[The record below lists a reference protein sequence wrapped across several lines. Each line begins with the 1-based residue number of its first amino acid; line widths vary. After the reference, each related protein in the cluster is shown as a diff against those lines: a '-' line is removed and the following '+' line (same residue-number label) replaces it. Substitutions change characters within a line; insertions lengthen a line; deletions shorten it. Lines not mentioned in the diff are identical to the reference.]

1 MTTPK
6 RAHFSKAFTLEAEK
20 EVPALPVAEAETG
33 RGELEAEK
41 QEKPST
47 PQRSRARKVQIPVYV
62 MPEVRKQ
69 LKILC
74 AETGRTQEDLL
85 REALN
90 DLFKKHGKPTVA

>member
-1 MTTPK
+1 
-6 RAHFSKAFTLEAEK
+6 
-20 EVPALPVAEAETG
+20 
-33 RGELEAEK
+33 
-41 QEKPST
+41 
-47 PQRSRARKVQIPVYV
+47 

-90 DLFKKHGKPTVA
+90 DLFKKHEKPSVA

>member
-6 RAHFSKAFTLEAEK
+6 RAHFSKAFTTEK
-20 EVPALPVAEAETG
+20 EVPTMPVSESEM
-33 RGELEAEK
+33 GEPEITR
-41 QEKPST
+41 QERST
-47 PQRSRARKVQIPVYV
+47 PPQRSRARKVQIPVYV

-90 DLFKKHGKPTVA
+90 DLFKKHEKPSVA